1 MYAIVLLNLNNYL
14 FLLELL
20 LLYVFLT
27 IGLSF
32 LCSILEAV
40 LLSINTTFIKI
51 EIKEG
56 KNYAK
61 KLSDLKNSIDEPLI
75 IILTLNTI
83 AHTVGAILVGVQAKV
98 AYSELNLEN
107 TFFPGGISDEVLVGF
122 VSTVMTIMIL
132 LFSEII
138 PKTIGA
144 KYWNSL
150 AKFTTIFLSSII
162 PIFKYTGILW
172 ILQAFTKSIGASKKE
187 LFFKR
192 EDISTIAEI
201 AKEEGIIE
209 EKDSKF
215 IKNIVKLRNVTVKEI
230 MTPYSVMVTADE
242 NLTINKF
249 YENNPE
255 LVFSR
260 IPILNNEKIE
270 AYVLKD
276 TILESIINNKG
287 NFKLR
292 EIKRP
297 IIISSEKTNIPKL
310 FDKLLKKRE
319 HISLVVDNSKNTI
332 GIVTLEDIIETI
344 LGYEIVDETDMVDD
358 MQMLAKK
365 ISSNGGNDQ

>member
-1 MYAIVLLNLNNYL
+1 
-14 FLLELL
+14 LELL
-20 LLYVFLT
+20 ILYVFLT
-27 IGLSF
+27 ISLSF

-40 LLSINTTFIKI
+40 LLSVNTTFIKI
-51 EIKEG
+51 EIKGG
-56 KNYAK
+56 KKYAK

-107 TFFPGGISDEVLVGF
+107 TFLAGGISDEVLVGF
-122 VSTVMTIMIL
+122 VSTIMTIMIL

-162 PIFKYTGILW
+162 PIFKYTGVLW

-187 LFFKR
+187 LFLKR

-242 NLTINKF
+242 NLTINEF

-260 IPILNNEKIE
+260 IPILNEGKIE

-287 NFKLR
+287 NFKLT

-365 ISSNGGNDQ
+365 ISSNGGND

>member
-1 MYAIVLLNLNNYL
+1 M
-14 FLLELL
+14 
-20 LLYVFLT
+20 
-27 IGLSF
+27 
-32 LCSILEAV
+32 

-56 KNYAK
+56 KKYAK
-61 KLSDLKNSIDEPLI
+61 TLSNLKKSIDEPLI

-83 AHTVGAILVGVQAKV
+83 SHTVGAILVGAQAKV
-98 AYSELNLEN
+98 AYSELNFEN
-107 TFFPGGISDEVLVGF
+107 TFFAGGISDEVLVGA

-144 KYWNSL
+144 KYWNKL

-162 PIFKYTGILW
+162 PLFKYTGVLW
-172 ILQAFTKSIGASKKE
+172 VLQAFTKSIGASKKE

-201 AKEEGIIE
+201 AKEEGIIGK
-209 EKDSKF
+209 KDSNF
-215 IKNIVKLRNVTVKEI
+215 IKNIVKLRNVSVKEI
-230 MTPYSVMVTADE
+230 MTPYSVMVTADA
-242 NLTINKF
+242 NLSINEF
-249 YENNPE
+249 YQQNSE

-260 IPILNNEKIE
+260 IPIQNNDKIE

-276 TILESIINNKG
+276 TILESIINKKG
-287 NFKLR
+287 DFKLK

-297 IIISSEKTNIPKL
+297 IIISSEKTKIPPL

-319 HISLVVDNSKNTI
+319 HISLVLDDAKTPI
-332 GIVTLEDIIETI
+332 GIVTLEDIIETM

-358 MQMLAKK
+358 MQELAKK
-365 ISSNGGNDQ
+365 MASNGSPSSGPKES

>member
-1 MYAIVLLNLNNYL
+1 MSAFVLLNLGNYL

-20 LLYVFLT
+20 ILYIFLT
-27 IGLSF
+27 ISLSF

-56 KNYAK
+56 KKYAK
-61 KLSDLKNSIDEPLI
+61 TLSKLKNSIDEPLI

-83 AHTVGAILVGVQAKV
+83 AHTVGAILVGVQAKI

-150 AKFTTIFLSSII
+150 ARFTTIFLSSII
-162 PIFKYTGILW
+162 PIFKYSGILW

-201 AKEEGIIE
+201 AKEEGIIGK
-209 EKDSKF
+209 KDSNF
-215 IKNIVKLRNVTVKEI
+215 IKNIVKLRNVSVKEI
-230 MTPYSVMVTADE
+230 MTPSSVMVTADQ
-242 NLTINKF
+242 NSTINEF
-249 YENNPE
+249 YQKNPE

-260 IPILNNEKIE
+260 IPILNENMIE

-287 NFKLR
+287 DFKLK

-297 IIISSEKTNIPKL
+297 IIISTEGTKIPKL

-319 HISLVVDNSKNTI
+319 HISLVVDVEKNTI

-358 MQMLAKK
+358 MQLLAKK
-365 ISSNGGNDQ
+365 ISSNGGKE

>member
-1 MYAIVLLNLNNYL
+1 M
-14 FLLELL
+14 ELL
-20 LLYVFLT
+20 ILYIFLT
-27 IGLSF
+27 ISLSF

-51 EIKEG
+51 ELKEG
-56 KNYAK
+56 KKYAK

-75 IILTLNTI
+75 IFLTLNTI
-83 AHTVGAILVGVQAKV
+83 AHTVRAILVGVQAKV
-98 AYSELNLEN
+98 AYSELNLKN
-107 TFFPGGISDEVLVGF
+107 TFFAGGISDEFLVGF

-144 KYWNSL
+144 KYWNKL
-150 AKFTTIFLSSII
+150 AKFTTVFLSSII

-187 LFFKR
+187 LFLKR

-215 IKNIVKLRNVTVKEI
+215 IKNIVKLRNVSVKEI

-242 NLTINKF
+242 NLTINEF
-249 YENNPE
+249 YKKNPE
-255 LVFSR
+255 LIFSR
-260 IPILNNEKIE
+260 IPILNNKKIE

-276 TILESIINNKG
+276 TILESIINEKG
-287 NFKLR
+287 GFKLKD
-292 EIKRP
+292 IKRP
-297 IIISSEKTNIPKL
+297 IIISAENTKIPKL

-319 HISLVVDNSKNTI
+319 HISLVIDSSKNTI
-332 GIVTLEDIIETI
+332 GIVTLEDVIETI

-358 MQMLAKK
+358 MQLLAKK
-365 ISSNGGNDQ
+365 ISSNSDNDI

>member
-1 MYAIVLLNLNNYL
+1 MSAFVLLNLGNYL

-20 LLYVFLT
+20 ILYIFLT
-27 IGLSF
+27 ISLSF

-56 KNYAK
+56 KKYAK
-61 KLSDLKNSIDEPLI
+61 TLSDLKNSIDEPLI

-150 AKFTTIFLSSII
+150 ARFTTIFLSSII
-162 PIFKYTGILW
+162 PIFKYSGILW
-172 ILQAFTKSIGASKKE
+172 VLQAFTKSIGASKKE

-201 AKEEGIIE
+201 AKEEGIIGK
-209 EKDSKF
+209 KDSNF
-215 IKNIVKLRNVTVKEI
+215 IKNIVKLRNVSVKEI
-230 MTPYSVMVTADE
+230 MTPSSVMVTADQ
-242 NLTINKF
+242 NSTINEF
-249 YENNPE
+249 YQKNPE

-260 IPILNNEKIE
+260 IPILNKNMIE

-287 NFKLR
+287 DFKLK

-297 IIISSEKTNIPKL
+297 IIISTEGTKIPKL

-319 HISLVVDNSKNTI
+319 HISLVVDVEKNAI

-358 MQMLAKK
+358 MQLLAKK
-365 ISSNGGNDQ
+365 ISSNGGKE

>member
-1 MYAIVLLNLNNYL
+1 MSAFVLLNLGNYL

-20 LLYVFLT
+20 ILYIFLT
-27 IGLSF
+27 ISLSF

-56 KNYAK
+56 KKYAK
-61 KLSDLKNSIDEPLI
+61 TLSKLKNSIDEPLI

-150 AKFTTIFLSSII
+150 ARFTTIFLSSII
-162 PIFKYTGILW
+162 PIFKYSGILW

-201 AKEEGIIE
+201 AKEEGIIGK
-209 EKDSKF
+209 KDSNF
-215 IKNIVKLRNVTVKEI
+215 IKNIVKLRNVSVKEI
-230 MTPYSVMVTADE
+230 MTPYSVMVTADQ
-242 NLTINKF
+242 NSTINEF
-249 YENNPE
+249 YQKNPE

-260 IPILNNEKIE
+260 IPILNENMIE

-287 NFKLR
+287 DFKLK

-297 IIISSEKTNIPKL
+297 IIISTEGTKIPKL

-319 HISLVVDNSKNTI
+319 HISLVVDGEKNTI

-358 MQMLAKK
+358 MQLLAKK
-365 ISSNGGNDQ
+365 IGSNGGKE

>member
-1 MYAIVLLNLNNYL
+1 M
-14 FLLELL
+14 ELL

-51 EIKEG
+51 ELKEG
-56 KNYAK
+56 KKYAK
-61 KLSDLKNSIDEPLI
+61 NLSKLKNSIDEPLI

-98 AYSELNLEN
+98 AYSELNLQN
-107 TFFPGGISDEVLVGF
+107 TFFEGGISDEVLVGF
-122 VSTVMTIMIL
+122 VSTIMTIMIL

-150 AKFTTIFLSSII
+150 AKFTTVFLTSII
-162 PIFKYTGILW
+162 PIFKYSGILCV
-172 ILQAFTKSIGASKKE
+172 LQAFTRSIGASKKE

-192 EDISTIAEI
+192 EDISTIADI

-209 EKDSKF
+209 EKDSNF

-242 NLTINKF
+242 NLTINEF
-249 YENNPE
+249 YKIQTE

-260 IPILNNEKIE
+260 IPIIKDKRIE

-276 TILESIINNKG
+276 TILESIINKKG
-287 NFKLR
+287 NFKLSD
-292 EIKRP
+292 IKRP
-297 IIISSEKTNIPKL
+297 IIISSENTNIPKL

-319 HISLVVDNSKNTI
+319 HISLVVDKSKNTI

-344 LGYEIVDETDMVDD
+344 LGYEIVDETDMVED
-358 MQMLAKK
+358 MQKLAKK
-365 ISSNGGNDQ
+365 ITSNGK

>member
-1 MYAIVLLNLNNYL
+1 
-14 FLLELL
+14 LELL
-20 LLYVFLT
+20 ILYIFLT
-27 IGLSF
+27 ISLSF

-56 KNYAK
+56 KKYATT
-61 KLSDLKNSIDEPLI
+61 LSNLKNSIDEPLI

-98 AYSELNLEN
+98 AYSELNIKN
-107 TFFPGGISDEVLVGF
+107 TFFAGITDEVLVGF
-122 VSTVMTIMIL
+122 VSAVMTIMIL

-144 KYWNSL
+144 KYWNKL

-162 PIFKYTGILW
+162 PIFRYTGVLW
-172 ILQAFTKSIGASKKE
+172 ILQAFTKSIGASKKD

-192 EDISTIAEI
+192 EDISTIADI
-201 AKEEGIIE
+201 AKEEGIIGK
-209 EKDSKF
+209 KDSNF
-215 IKNIVKLRNVTVKEI
+215 IKNIVKLRNVNVKEI
-230 MTPYSVMVTADE
+230 MTPYSVMVIADA
-242 NLTINKF
+242 NMTINDF
-249 YENNPE
+249 YKKHTE
-255 LVFSR
+255 LIFSR
-260 IPILNNEKIE
+260 IPILNNNKIE

-276 TILESIINNKG
+276 TILENIINNKG
-287 NFKLR
+287 NLKLK

-297 IIISSEKTNIPKL
+297 IIISTENTKIPKL
-310 FDKLLKKRE
+310 FDQLIKKRE
-319 HISLVVDNSKNTI
+319 HISLVVDNTKTTI

-344 LGYEIVDETDMVDD
+344 LGYEIVDENDKVED

-365 ISSNGGNDQ
+365 ISLNGGNSLGSNTEKS

>member
-1 MYAIVLLNLNNYL
+1 M
-14 FLLELL
+14 ELL
-20 LLYVFLT
+20 ILFIFLT
-27 IGLSF
+27 ISLSF

-56 KNYAK
+56 KKYAK
-61 KLSDLKNSIDEPLI
+61 TLSNLKKSIDEPLI

-83 AHTVGAILVGVQAKV
+83 AHTVGAILVGAQAKV
-98 AYSELNLEN
+98 AYSELNFEN
-107 TFFPGGISDEVLVGF
+107 SFFAGGISDEVLVGV

-144 KYWNSL
+144 KYWNKL

-162 PIFKYTGILW
+162 PLFKYTGVLW

-201 AKEEGIIE
+201 AKEEGIIGT
-209 EKDSKF
+209 KDSNF
-215 IKNIVKLRNVTVKEI
+215 IKNIVKLRNVSVKEI
-230 MTPYSVMVTADE
+230 MTPYSVMVTADA
-242 NLTINKF
+242 NLSINEF
-249 YENNPE
+249 YQQNPE

-260 IPILNNEKIE
+260 IPIQNNDKIE

-276 TILESIINNKG
+276 TILESIINKKG
-287 NFKLR
+287 DFKLK

-297 IIISSEKTNIPKL
+297 IIISSEKTKIPPL

-319 HISLVVDNSKNTI
+319 HISLVLDDAKTPI
-332 GIVTLEDIIETI
+332 GIVTLEDIIETM

-358 MQMLAKK
+358 MQELAKK
-365 ISSNGGNDQ
+365 IASNGGASSGPKES

>member
-1 MYAIVLLNLNNYL
+1 M
-14 FLLELL
+14 ELL
-20 LLYVFLT
+20 ILYIFLT
-27 IGLSF
+27 ISLSF

-56 KNYAK
+56 KKYATT
-61 KLSDLKNSIDEPLI
+61 LSNLKNSIDEPLI

-98 AYSELNLEN
+98 AYSELNIKN
-107 TFFPGGISDEVLVGF
+107 TFFAGITDEVLVGF
-122 VSTVMTIMIL
+122 VSAVMTIMIL

-144 KYWNSL
+144 KYWNKL

-162 PIFKYTGILW
+162 PIFRYTGVLW
-172 ILQAFTKSIGASKKE
+172 ILQAFTKSIGASKKD

-192 EDISTIAEI
+192 EDISTIADI
-201 AKEEGIIE
+201 AKEEGIIGK
-209 EKDSKF
+209 KDSNF
-215 IKNIVKLRNVTVKEI
+215 IKNIVKLRNVSVKEI
-230 MTPYSVMVTADE
+230 MTPYSVMVIADA
-242 NLTINKF
+242 NMTINDF
-249 YENNPE
+249 YKKHTE
-255 LVFSR
+255 LIFSR
-260 IPILNNEKIE
+260 IPILNTNKIE

-276 TILESIINNKG
+276 TILENIINNKG
-287 NFKLR
+287 NLKLK

-297 IIISSEKTNIPKL
+297 IIISTEKTKIPKL
-310 FDKLLKKRE
+310 FDQLIKKRE
-319 HISLVVDNSKNTI
+319 HISLVVDNTKATI

-344 LGYEIVDETDMVDD
+344 LGYEIVDENDKVED

-365 ISSNGGNDQ
+365 ISLNGGNSLGSNTDKS

>member
-1 MYAIVLLNLNNYL
+1 MSAFVLLNLGNYL

-20 LLYVFLT
+20 ILYIFLT
-27 IGLSF
+27 ISLSF

-56 KNYAK
+56 KKYAK
-61 KLSDLKNSIDEPLI
+61 TLSKLKNSIDEPLI

-150 AKFTTIFLSSII
+150 ARFTTIFLSSII
-162 PIFKYTGILW
+162 PIFKYSGILW

-201 AKEEGIIE
+201 AKEEGIIGK
-209 EKDSKF
+209 KDSNF
-215 IKNIVKLRNVTVKEI
+215 IKNIVKLRNVSVKEI
-230 MTPYSVMVTADE
+230 MTPYSVMVTADQ
-242 NLTINKF
+242 NSTINEF
-249 YENNPE
+249 YQKNPE

-260 IPILNNEKIE
+260 IPILNENMIE

-287 NFKLR
+287 DFKLK

-297 IIISSEKTNIPKL
+297 IIISTEGTKIPKL

-319 HISLVVDNSKNTI
+319 HISLVVDGEKNTI

-358 MQMLAKK
+358 MQLLAKK
-365 ISSNGGNDQ
+365 ISSNGGKE

>member
-1 MYAIVLLNLNNYL
+1 
-14 FLLELL
+14 
-20 LLYVFLT
+20 
-27 IGLSF
+27 

-56 KNYAK
+56 KTYAK
-61 KLSDLKNSIDEPLI
+61 TLSELKNSIDEPLI

-98 AYSELNLEN
+98 AYSELNLAN
-107 TFFPGGISDEVLVGF
+107 TFFAGGITDEVLVGF

-144 KYWNSL
+144 KYWNIL

-162 PIFKYTGILW
+162 PLFKYSGILW

-215 IKNIVKLRNVTVKEI
+215 IKNIVKLRNVSVKEI

-242 NLTINKF
+242 NMTITDF
-249 YENNPE
+249 YKNNPE
-255 LVFSR
+255 LIFSR
-260 IPILNNEKIE
+260 IPIMSENKIE

-276 TILESIINNKG
+276 TILEGLISNKG
-287 NFKLR
+287 NFKLT

-297 IIISSEKTNIPKL
+297 IIISNENTKIPKL

-319 HISLVVDNSKNTI
+319 HISLVVDNLKNTI

-344 LGYEIVDETDMVDD
+344 LGYEIVDETDKVDD
-358 MQMLAKK
+358 MQLLAKK
-365 ISSNGGNDQ
+365 ISSIGATDK

>member
-1 MYAIVLLNLNNYL
+1 M
-14 FLLELL
+14 ELL

-27 IGLSF
+27 ISLSF

-172 ILQAFTKSIGASKKE
+172 VLQAFTKSIGASKKE

-230 MTPYSVMVTADE
+230 MTPYSVMVTADQ
-242 NLTINKF
+242 NLTINEF

-260 IPILNNEKIE
+260 IPILNNENIE

-287 NFKLR
+287 NFKLT

-332 GIVTLEDIIETI
+332 GIVTLEDVIETI

-365 ISSNGGNDQ
+365 ISSNGGND

>member
-1 MYAIVLLNLNNYL
+1 M
-14 FLLELL
+14 
-20 LLYVFLT
+20 
-27 IGLSF
+27 
-32 LCSILEAV
+32 
-40 LLSINTTFIKI
+40 LSINTTFIKI

-56 KNYAK
+56 KKYANTLSNLK
-61 KLSDLKNSIDEPLI
+61 KSIDEPLI

-83 AHTVGAILVGVQAKV
+83 AHTVGAILVGAQAKV

-107 TFFPGGISDEVLVGF
+107 TFLAGGISDDVLVGI

-144 KYWNSL
+144 KYWANL
-150 AKFTTIFLSSII
+150 ARFTTIVLSSII
-162 PIFKYTGILW
+162 PLFKYTGVLW

-201 AKEEGIIE
+201 AKEEGIIGA
-209 EKDSKF
+209 KDSNF
-215 IKNIVKLRNVTVKEI
+215 IKNIVKLRNVSVKEI
-230 MTPYSVMVTADE
+230 MTPSSVMVTADA
-242 NLTINKF
+242 NLSINEF
-249 YENNPE
+249 YQQNSE

-260 IPILNNEKIE
+260 IPIQNNDKIE

-276 TILESIINNKG
+276 TILESIINKKG
-287 NFKLR
+287 HLKLK

-297 IIISSEKTNIPKL
+297 IIISSEKTKIPPL

-319 HISLVVDNSKNTI
+319 HISLVLDDAKTPI
-332 GIVTLEDIIETI
+332 GIVTLEDIIETM

-358 MQMLAKK
+358 MQELAKK
-365 ISSNGGNDQ
+365 IASNGGASSGPKES

>member
-1 MYAIVLLNLNNYL
+1 MSAFVLLNLGNYL

-20 LLYVFLT
+20 ILYIFLT
-27 IGLSF
+27 ISLSF

-56 KNYAK
+56 KKYAK
-61 KLSDLKNSIDEPLI
+61 TLSKLKNSIDEPLI

-150 AKFTTIFLSSII
+150 ARFTTIFLSSII
-162 PIFKYTGILW
+162 PIFKYSGILW

-201 AKEEGIIE
+201 AKEEGIIGK
-209 EKDSKF
+209 KDSNF
-215 IKNIVKLRNVTVKEI
+215 IKNIVKLRNVSVKEI
-230 MTPYSVMVTADE
+230 MTPYSVMVTADQ
-242 NLTINKF
+242 NSTINEF
-249 YENNPE
+249 YQKNPE

-260 IPILNNEKIE
+260 IPILNENTIE

-287 NFKLR
+287 DFKLK

-297 IIISSEKTNIPKL
+297 IIISTEGTKIPKL

-319 HISLVVDNSKNTI
+319 HISLVVDLEKNTI

-358 MQMLAKK
+358 MQLLAKK
-365 ISSNGGNDQ
+365 ISSNGGTE

>member
-1 MYAIVLLNLNNYL
+1 M
-14 FLLELL
+14 ELL

-51 EIKEG
+51 ELKEG
-56 KNYAK
+56 KKYAK
-61 KLSDLKNSIDEPLI
+61 NLSKLKNSIDEPLI

-98 AYSELNLEN
+98 AYSELNLQN
-107 TFFPGGISDEVLVGF
+107 TFFEGGISDEVLVGF
-122 VSTVMTIMIL
+122 VSTIMTIMIL

-150 AKFTTIFLSSII
+150 AKFTTVFLTSII
-162 PIFKYTGILW
+162 PIFKYSGILW
-172 ILQAFTKSIGASKKE
+172 VLQAFTRSIGASKKE

-192 EDISTIAEI
+192 EDISTIADI

-209 EKDSKF
+209 EKDSNF

-242 NLTINKF
+242 NLTINEF
-249 YENNPE
+249 YKIQTE

-260 IPILNNEKIE
+260 IPIIKDKRIE

-276 TILESIINNKG
+276 TILESIINKKG
-287 NFKLR
+287 NFKLSD
-292 EIKRP
+292 IKRP
-297 IIISSEKTNIPKL
+297 IIISSENTNIPKL

-319 HISLVVDNSKNTI
+319 HISLVVDKSKNTI

-344 LGYEIVDETDMVDD
+344 LGYEIVDETDMVED
-358 MQMLAKK
+358 MQKLAKK
-365 ISSNGGNDQ
+365 ITSNGK

>member
-1 MYAIVLLNLNNYL
+1 
-14 FLLELL
+14 
-20 LLYVFLT
+20 
-27 IGLSF
+27 
-32 LCSILEAV
+32 
-40 LLSINTTFIKI
+40 
-51 EIKEG
+51 
-56 KNYAK
+56 
-61 KLSDLKNSIDEPLI
+61 
-75 IILTLNTI
+75 
-83 AHTVGAILVGVQAKV
+83 
-98 AYSELNLEN
+98 
-107 TFFPGGISDEVLVGF
+107 
-122 VSTVMTIMIL
+122 MTIMIL

-150 AKFTTIFLSSII
+150 ARFTTIFLSSII
-162 PIFKYTGILW
+162 PIFKYSGILW

-201 AKEEGIIE
+201 AKEEGIIGK
-209 EKDSKF
+209 KDSNF
-215 IKNIVKLRNVTVKEI
+215 IKNIVKLRNVSVKEI
-230 MTPYSVMVTADE
+230 MTPYSVMVTADQ
-242 NLTINKF
+242 NSTINEF
-249 YENNPE
+249 YQKNPE

-260 IPILNNEKIE
+260 IPILNENTIE

-287 NFKLR
+287 SFKLK

-297 IIISSEKTNIPKL
+297 IIISTEGTKIPKL

-319 HISLVVDNSKNTI
+319 HISLVVDGEKNTI

-358 MQMLAKK
+358 MQLLAKK
-365 ISSNGGNDQ
+365 ISSNGGTE

>member
-1 MYAIVLLNLNNYL
+1 M
-14 FLLELL
+14 
-20 LLYVFLT
+20 
-27 IGLSF
+27 
-32 LCSILEAV
+32 

-56 KNYAK
+56 KKYAK
-61 KLSDLKNSIDEPLI
+61 TLSNLKKSIDEPLI

-83 AHTVGAILVGVQAKV
+83 AHTVGAILVGAQAKV
-98 AYSELNLEN
+98 AYSELNFEN
-107 TFFPGGISDEVLVGF
+107 SFFAGGISDEVLVGV

-144 KYWNSL
+144 KYWNKL

-162 PIFKYTGILW
+162 PLFKYTGVLW
-172 ILQAFTKSIGASKKE
+172 VLQAFTKSIGASKKE

-201 AKEEGIIE
+201 AKEEGIIGK
-209 EKDSKF
+209 KDSNF
-215 IKNIVKLRNVTVKEI
+215 IKNIVKLRNVSVKEI
-230 MTPYSVMVTADE
+230 MTPYSVMVTADA
-242 NLTINKF
+242 NLSINEF
-249 YENNPE
+249 YQQNSE

-260 IPILNNEKIE
+260 IPIQNNDKIE

-276 TILESIINNKG
+276 TILESIINKKG
-287 NFKLR
+287 DFKLK

-297 IIISSEKTNIPKL
+297 IIISSEKTKIPPL

-319 HISLVVDNSKNTI
+319 HISLVLDDAKTPI
-332 GIVTLEDIIETI
+332 GIVTLEDIIETM

-358 MQMLAKK
+358 MQELAKK
-365 ISSNGGNDQ
+365 IASNGGASLDHKES

>member
-1 MYAIVLLNLNNYL
+1 MSAFVLLNLGNYL

-20 LLYVFLT
+20 ILYIFLT
-27 IGLSF
+27 ISLSF

-56 KNYAK
+56 KKYAK
-61 KLSDLKNSIDEPLI
+61 TLSKLKNSIDEPLI

-150 AKFTTIFLSSII
+150 ARFTTIFLSSII
-162 PIFKYTGILW
+162 PIFKYSGILW

-201 AKEEGIIE
+201 AKEEGIIGK
-209 EKDSKF
+209 KDSNF
-215 IKNIVKLRNVTVKEI
+215 IKNIVKLRNVSVKEI
-230 MTPYSVMVTADE
+230 MTPYSVMVTADQ
-242 NLTINKF
+242 NSTINEF
-249 YENNPE
+249 YQKNPE

-260 IPILNNEKIE
+260 IPILNENTIE

-287 NFKLR
+287 GFKLK

-297 IIISSEKTNIPKL
+297 IIISTEGTKIPKL

-319 HISLVVDNSKNTI
+319 HISLVVDGEKNTI

-358 MQMLAKK
+358 MQLLAKK
-365 ISSNGGNDQ
+365 ISSNGGKE

>member
-1 MYAIVLLNLNNYL
+1 MSAFVLLNLSNYL

-20 LLYVFLT
+20 ILYIFLT
-27 IGLSF
+27 ISLSF

-56 KNYAK
+56 KKYAK
-61 KLSDLKNSIDEPLI
+61 TLSKLKNSIDEPLI

-98 AYSELNLEN
+98 AYSELNFEN

-150 AKFTTIFLSSII
+150 ARFTTIFLSSII
-162 PIFKYTGILW
+162 PIFKYSGILW

-201 AKEEGIIE
+201 AKEEGIIGK
-209 EKDSKF
+209 KDSNF
-215 IKNIVKLRNVTVKEI
+215 IKNIVKLRNVSVREI
-230 MTPYSVMVTADE
+230 MTPYSVMVTADQ
-242 NLTINKF
+242 NSTINEF
-249 YENNPE
+249 YQKNPE

-260 IPILNNEKIE
+260 IPILNENMIE

-287 NFKLR
+287 DFKLK

-297 IIISSEKTNIPKL
+297 IIISTEGTKIPKL

-319 HISLVVDNSKNTI
+319 HISLVVDVEKNTI

-358 MQMLAKK
+358 MQLLAKK
-365 ISSNGGNDQ
+365 ISSNGGKE

>member
-1 MYAIVLLNLNNYL
+1 M
-14 FLLELL
+14 ELL
-20 LLYVFLT
+20 ILYIFLT
-27 IGLSF
+27 ISLSF

-51 EIKEG
+51 ELKEG
-56 KNYAK
+56 KKYAK
-61 KLSDLKNSIDEPLI
+61 KLSNLKNSIDEPLI

-98 AYSELNLEN
+98 AYSEFNIEGSI
-107 TFFPGGISDEVLVGF
+107 FAQGISDEVLVGF
-122 VSTVMTIMIL
+122 VSTIMTILIL

-150 AKFTTIFLSSII
+150 AKFTTVFLSSII

-172 ILQAFTKSIGASKKE
+172 VLQAFTKSIGGSKKE
-187 LFFKR
+187 LFLKR

-201 AKEEGIIE
+201 AEEEGIIE

-215 IKNIVKLRNVTVKEI
+215 IQNIVKLRNVSVKEI
-230 MTPYSVMVTADE
+230 MTPQSVMVTAPE
-242 NLTINKF
+242 NITINEF
-249 YENNPE
+249 YKKNNE

-260 IPILNNEKIE
+260 IPIINKNKIE

-276 TILESIINNKG
+276 TILESIINQKG
-287 NFKLR
+287 DSKLKD
-292 EIKRP
+292 IKRS
-297 IIISSEKTNIPKL
+297 IIISNEKTKIPKL

-319 HISLVVDNSKNTI
+319 HISLVVNSSKNTI

-344 LGYEIVDETDMVDD
+344 LGYEIVDETDLVDD
-358 MQMLAKK
+358 MQLLAKK
-365 ISSNGGNDQ
+365 ISSNAANN

>member
-1 MYAIVLLNLNNYL
+1 MSAFVLLNLGNYL

-20 LLYVFLT
+20 ILYIFLT
-27 IGLSF
+27 ISLSF

-56 KNYAK
+56 KKYAK
-61 KLSDLKNSIDEPLI
+61 TLSKLKNSIDEPLI

-150 AKFTTIFLSSII
+150 ARFTTIFLSSII
-162 PIFKYTGILW
+162 PIFKYSGILW

-201 AKEEGIIE
+201 AKEEGIIGK
-209 EKDSKF
+209 KDSNF
-215 IKNIVKLRNVTVKEI
+215 IKNIVKLRNVSVKEI
-230 MTPYSVMVTADE
+230 MTPYSVMVTADQ
-242 NLTINKF
+242 NSTINEF
-249 YENNPE
+249 YQKNPE

-260 IPILNNEKIE
+260 IPILNENTIE

-287 NFKLR
+287 SFKLK

-297 IIISSEKTNIPKL
+297 IIVSTEGTKIPKL

-319 HISLVVDNSKNTI
+319 HISLVVDGEKNTI

-358 MQMLAKK
+358 MQLLAKK
-365 ISSNGGNDQ
+365 ISSNGGTE

>member
-1 MYAIVLLNLNNYL
+1 MSAFVLLNLGNYL

-20 LLYVFLT
+20 ILYIFLT
-27 IGLSF
+27 ISLSF

-56 KNYAK
+56 KKYAK
-61 KLSDLKNSIDEPLI
+61 TLSKLKNSIDEPLI

-150 AKFTTIFLSSII
+150 ARFTTIFLSSII
-162 PIFKYTGILW
+162 PIFKYSGILW

-201 AKEEGIIE
+201 AKEEGIIGK
-209 EKDSKF
+209 KDSNF
-215 IKNIVKLRNVTVKEI
+215 IKNIVKLRNVSVKEI
-230 MTPYSVMVTADE
+230 MTPYSVMVTADQ
-242 NLTINKF
+242 NSTINEF
-249 YENNPE
+249 YQKNPE

-260 IPILNNEKIE
+260 IPILNENTIE

-287 NFKLR
+287 SFKLK

-297 IIISSEKTNIPKL
+297 IIISTEGTKIPKL

-319 HISLVVDNSKNTI
+319 HISLVVDGEKNTI

-358 MQMLAKK
+358 MQLLAKK
-365 ISSNGGNDQ
+365 ISSNGGKE

>member
-1 MYAIVLLNLNNYL
+1 MSAFVLLNLGNYL

-20 LLYVFLT
+20 ILYIFLT
-27 IGLSF
+27 ISLSF

-56 KNYAK
+56 KKYAK
-61 KLSDLKNSIDEPLI
+61 TLSKLKNSIDEPLI

-150 AKFTTIFLSSII
+150 ARFTTIFLSSII
-162 PIFKYTGILW
+162 PIFKYSGILW

-201 AKEEGIIE
+201 AKEEGIIGK
-209 EKDSKF
+209 KDSNF
-215 IKNIVKLRNVTVKEI
+215 IKNIVKLRNVSVKEI
-230 MTPYSVMVTADE
+230 MTPYSVMVTADQ
-242 NLTINKF
+242 NSTINEF
-249 YENNPE
+249 YQKNPE

-260 IPILNNEKIE
+260 IPILNKNMIE

-287 NFKLR
+287 DFKLK

-297 IIISSEKTNIPKL
+297 IIISTEGTKIPKL

-319 HISLVVDNSKNTI
+319 HISLVVDGEKNTI

-358 MQMLAKK
+358 MQLLAKK
-365 ISSNGGNDQ
+365 ISSNGGTE

>member
-1 MYAIVLLNLNNYL
+1 M
-14 FLLELL
+14 ELL
-20 LLYVFLT
+20 ILYIFLT
-27 IGLSF
+27 ISLSF

-51 EIKEG
+51 ELKEG
-56 KNYAK
+56 KKYAK
-61 KLSDLKNSIDEPLI
+61 NLLDLKNSIDEPLI

-98 AYSELNLEN
+98 AYSELNLKN
-107 TFFPGGISDEVLVGF
+107 TFFASGISDEFLVGF

-144 KYWNSL
+144 KYWNKL
-150 AKFTTIFLSSII
+150 AKFTTVFLYSII

-187 LFFKR
+187 LFLKR

-215 IKNIVKLRNVTVKEI
+215 IKNIVKLRNVSVKEI

-242 NLTINKF
+242 NLTINEF
-249 YENNPE
+249 YKKNPE
-255 LVFSR
+255 LIFSR
-260 IPILNNEKIE
+260 IPILNNKKIE

-276 TILESIINNKG
+276 TILESIINEKG
-287 NFKLR
+287 GFKLKD
-292 EIKRP
+292 IKRP
-297 IIISSEKTNIPKL
+297 IIISAENTKIPKL

-319 HISLVVDNSKNTI
+319 HISLVIDSSKNTI
-332 GIVTLEDIIETI
+332 GIVTLEDVIETI

-358 MQMLAKK
+358 MQLLAKK
-365 ISSNGGNDQ
+365 ISSNSDNDI

>member
-1 MYAIVLLNLNNYL
+1 M
-14 FLLELL
+14 
-20 LLYVFLT
+20 
-27 IGLSF
+27 
-32 LCSILEAV
+32 CSILEAV

-56 KNYAK
+56 KKYANTLSNLK
-61 KLSDLKNSIDEPLI
+61 KSIDEPLI

-83 AHTVGAILVGVQAKV
+83 AHTVGAILVGAQAKV

-107 TFFPGGISDEVLVGF
+107 TFLAGGISDDLLVGI
-122 VSTVMTIMIL
+122 VSTIMTIMIL

-144 KYWNSL
+144 KYWANL
-150 AKFTTIFLSSII
+150 ARFTTIVLSSII
-162 PIFKYTGILW
+162 PVFKYTGVLW

-201 AKEEGIIE
+201 AKEEGIIGT
-209 EKDSKF
+209 KDSNF
-215 IKNIVKLRNVTVKEI
+215 IKNIVKLRNVSVKEI
-230 MTPYSVMVTADE
+230 MTPYSVMVTADA
-242 NLTINKF
+242 NQTINEF
-249 YENNPE
+249 YQNNPE

-260 IPILNNEKIE
+260 IPILNNGKIE

-276 TILESIINNKG
+276 TILESIINNKE
-287 NFKLR
+287 NFKLK
-292 EIKRP
+292 EIKRT
-297 IIISSEKTNIPKL
+297 IIISTEGTKIPTL
-310 FDKLLKKRE
+310 FDRLLKKRE
-319 HISLVVDNSKNTI
+319 HISLVIDSAKKTI

-358 MQMLAKK
+358 MQVLAKK
-365 ISSNGGNDQ
+365 IASNGGKPADPTTNDSE

>member
-1 MYAIVLLNLNNYL
+1 MSAFVLLNLGNYL

-20 LLYVFLT
+20 ILYIFLT
-27 IGLSF
+27 ISLSF
-32 LCSILEAV
+32 LSSILEAV

-51 EIKEG
+51 EIKEC
-56 KNYAK
+56 KKYAK
-61 KLSDLKNSIDEPLI
+61 TLSKLKNSIDEPLI

-150 AKFTTIFLSSII
+150 ARFTTIFLSSII
-162 PIFKYTGILW
+162 PIFKYSGILW

-201 AKEEGIIE
+201 AKEEGIIGK
-209 EKDSKF
+209 KDSNF
-215 IKNIVKLRNVTVKEI
+215 IKNIVKLRNVSVKEI
-230 MTPYSVMVTADE
+230 MTPYSVMVTADQ
-242 NLTINKF
+242 NSTINEF
-249 YENNPE
+249 YQKNPE

-260 IPILNNEKIE
+260 IPILNENTIE

-287 NFKLR
+287 SFKLK

-297 IIISSEKTNIPKL
+297 IIISTEGTKIPKL

-319 HISLVVDNSKNTI
+319 HISLVVDGEKNTI

-358 MQMLAKK
+358 MQLLAKK
-365 ISSNGGNDQ
+365 ISSNGGTE